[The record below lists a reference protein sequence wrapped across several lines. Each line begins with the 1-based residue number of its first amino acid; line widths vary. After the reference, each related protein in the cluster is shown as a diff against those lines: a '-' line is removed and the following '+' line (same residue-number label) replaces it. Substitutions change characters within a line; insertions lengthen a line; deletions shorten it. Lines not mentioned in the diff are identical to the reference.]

1 MCRLHDLYTAP
12 LSDCIRSLRSHSY
25 CFYKNVDKENVLVV
39 VVSSW

>member
-1 MCRLHDLYTAP
+1 MYTVTVFMISTLHC
-12 LSDCIRSLRSHSY
+12 CIRSLRSHSY